1 MVHTKFGIDLKK
13 KLLEGIEIINKSVGS
28 TLGPSGRNV
37 LIHGTDGI
45 IRITKDG
52 VTVAASFSKLNDPIQ
67 DIGAQLLKQV
77 SLKAADKAGDG
88 TTTATVLASK
98 MIEKG
103 ISAISQNVNPIEIKK
118 GMDLASKTVVDKLR
132 EMSQD
137 ITDEQ
142 QLIQVATISANN
154 DDEIGKLLAEAM
166 NKVGVEGVVTIED
179 SYDGETKLDT
189 VEGMQFDRGYKSPYF
204 VTDNN
209 SMQAILED
217 PYILIYEGEISKAKQ
232 IIPIMESV
240 NAVNSSLLIIATDI
254 VGEALATLIVNKGR
268 QLIKVAAVKAPDYGD
283 RRLQILQDIA
293 VLTGGTTLH
302 KDQVNLEKT
311 RDLKLL
317 GRSRKVNIS
326 KDQTT
331 IIEGKGDID
340 AISQRITEIKAQL
353 DNSKSNFETET
364 LQNRLAKMTGGIAVV
379 YVGGGSQVEVNEKKD
394 RVDDAMHATRAA
406 LEEGIVPGGGIAL
419 LNCLESLDK
428 LVAINHDQSIGIDI
442 VKQAIKEP
450 FRKILENA
458 GIENQYEVIA
468 NINHNK
474 ANYPSDDE
482 SNNIWEGYNVKTGV
496 YENFF
501 YSGVIDPTKVTRTAL
516 ENAVSVAGTILTTE
530 SVVYLEEDKKK
541 NSDNLED
548 DMY

>member
-209 SMQAILED
+209 SMQAIFKS
-217 PYILIYEGEISKAKQ
+217 P
-232 IIPIMESV
+232 
-240 NAVNSSLLIIATDI
+240 
-254 VGEALATLIVNKGR
+254 TLT
-268 QLIKVAAVKAPDYGD
+268 
-283 RRLQILQDIA
+283 QD
-293 VLTGGTTLH
+293 
-302 KDQVNLEKT
+302 
-311 RDLKLL
+311 
-317 GRSRKVNIS
+317 
-326 KDQTT
+326 
-331 IIEGKGDID
+331 
-340 AISQRITEIKAQL
+340 
-353 DNSKSNFETET
+353 
-364 LQNRLAKMTGGIAVV
+364 V
-379 YVGGGSQVEVNEKKD
+379 Y
-394 RVDDAMHATRAA
+394 
-406 LEEGIVPGGGIAL
+406 
-419 LNCLESLDK
+419 
-428 LVAINHDQSIGIDI
+428 SI
-442 VKQAIKEP
+442 
-450 FRKILENA
+450 
-458 GIENQYEVIA
+458 
-468 NINHNK
+468 
-474 ANYPSDDE
+474 
-482 SNNIWEGYNVKTGV
+482 
-496 YENFF
+496 
-501 YSGVIDPTKVTRTAL
+501 
-516 ENAVSVAGTILTTE
+516 
-530 SVVYLEEDKKK
+530 
-541 NSDNLED
+541 
-548 DMY
+548 